1 MRNSLWLTSSSIAA
15 ICALSASG
23 ICYAA
28 GLAKVS
34 VTKVPIHFIEAL
46 APNDTTSS
54 SRFQNEYENA
64 VILSLKLSQERL
76 AKCGYELKQ
85 KFSFYDAS
93 DNIQALEKGKLAE
106 TEGAWIL
113 VGPRRSNHYLLLSK
127 GSPSTPSASLM
138 ASSKEVQD
146 LEPLHLSI
154 SASNEQMAKKA
165 AQHAKSLLQKQNPT
179 YATILSADC
188 VSCVD
193 FAKAFDSEASKLSFL
208 VWTPKDPISKNF
220 PSGRF
225 DVFGDN
231 PHTDK
236 IKEVFK
242 ESAPDF
248 ILVPNYSKVSAVI
261 IKAILPLAPNTIFIG
276 SDGWG
281 DSRFGFI
288 QNNDN
293 LEGAKG
299 FTVRGLPPVEKG
311 LAQFDLGQLILKSS
325 GSPTISSSS
334 SLAIVKVVD
343 GITKLLCSE
352 KPATK
357 TQFKDAFVKSGKQYF
372 SNPWGVSVFNL
383 REGNI
388 VFHKSFGK
396 AGL

>member
-1 MRNSLWLTSSSIAA
+1 MRISPRLTSISIAA

-23 ICYAA
+23 NCYAA

-34 VTKVPIHFIEAL
+34 LTKIPIHFIEAL

-54 SRFQNEYENA
+54 KRFQIEYEKA
-64 VILSLKLSQERL
+64 VSLSLENSKEKLSQ
-76 AKCGYELKQ
+76 CGYKLEQ
-85 KFSFYDAS
+85 TFSFYDAS
-93 DNIQALEKGKLAE
+93 DSIQALEKGKLAE
-106 TEGAWIL
+106 TEGAWLL

-127 GSPSTPSASLM
+127 GSPSTPSVSLM
-138 ASSKEVQD
+138 ASSKEVIA
-146 LEPLHLSI
+146 LEPLHLSL
-154 SASNEQMAKKA
+154 SVSNEQMAKKA
-165 AQHAKSLLQKQNPT
+165 AQQAKSLFEKQRPT
-179 YATILSADC
+179 YTTIVSADC

-193 FAKAFDSEASKLSFL
+193 FVKAFDSEASKLSFHA
-208 VWTPKDPISKNF
+208 WTPKDLISKSTTSVGF
-220 PSGRF
+220 E
-225 DVFGDN
+225 VLGDN
-231 PHTDK
+231 PNLDK
-236 IKEVFK
+236 IKEAFK
-242 ESAPDF
+242 ASAPDF

-261 IKAILPLAPNTIFIG
+261 IKALMPLAPNTIFIG

-281 DSRFGFI
+281 DTRFGFI

-299 FTVRGLPPVEKG
+299 FTVRGLPLVEKG

-325 GSPTISSSS
+325 GSSAISSSS

-352 KPATK
+352 NPTTK
-357 TQFKDAFVKSGKQYF
+357 TQFRDAFVKSGKQYF